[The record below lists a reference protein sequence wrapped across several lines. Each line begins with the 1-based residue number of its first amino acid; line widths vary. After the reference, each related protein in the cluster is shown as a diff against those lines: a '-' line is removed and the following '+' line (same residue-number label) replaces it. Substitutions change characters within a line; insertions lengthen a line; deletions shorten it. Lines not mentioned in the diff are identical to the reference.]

1 MEKKNYI
8 KIGIITSL
16 IIFALI
22 WGVNYLKGK
31 DIFSSEYIY
40 YVVYDRI
47 DGLQVSNPVL
57 VNGYAVGQVRN
68 IGFLPDNSGKI
79 VVTMAL
85 TQDFNIPGNTVA
97 RIFSSDLMGTK
108 AVELIFGKAD
118 YLQQP
123 GDTLKSDF
131 EGSLQ
136 EMVSVQM
143 LPLKKKAEDLMKQM
157 EDAIEVINYV
167 FNEKTQANIMSSFED
182 IKITF
187 ANLKESSS
195 NLDTIVYANKTKID
209 AIMSNIESISA
220 NIEKNNDNISRVI
233 DNTSRISDSLANS
246 NLTQTINQLAELI
259 AELNVTMQKINN
271 SEGSLGLLVNNDTLY
286 YNLEDVTYN
295 LNKLLTDMRVNPKRY
310 VHFSM
315 FNTGKTVYVEDAN
328 QVKGK
333 KQKLRYKVM
342 IYHSNTPVSPQSP
355 KFKNYKNIEEAV
367 INNEYVY
374 LTGNEKNKDKAKILL
389 KEVSVDFPDA
399 KIVEVKGGEYTI
411 VNY

>member
-1 MEKKNYI
+1 VEKKIYI

-57 VNGYAVGQVRN
+57 VNGYTVGQVRN

-85 TQDFNIPGNTVA
+85 TQNFNIPGNTIA

-108 AVELIFGKAD
+108 AVELIFGKTD
-118 YLQQP
+118 YFQQP
-123 GDTLKSDF
+123 GDTLKPDF

-143 LPLKKKAEDLMKQM
+143 LPLKNKAEDLMKQM
-157 EDAIEVINYV
+157 EDAIEIINYI
-167 FNEKTQANIMSSFED
+167 FNEKTQANIMASFED

-187 ANLKESSS
+187 ENLKNSSS
-195 NLDTIVYANKTKID
+195 NLDTIVYSNKNRLD

-220 NIEKNNDNISRVI
+220 NIEKNNDNVSRVL

-246 NLTQTINQLAELI
+246 NITQTINQLSELI
-259 AELNVTMQKINN
+259 AELNITMQKINN

-295 LNKLLTDMRVNPKRY
+295 LNKLLIDMRVNPKRY

-328 QVKGK
+328 QIKGK
-333 KQKLRYKVM
+333 KQKIRYKVM
-342 IYHSNTPVSPQSP
+342 IYHSNTPVSLNSP
-355 KFKNYKNIEEAV
+355 EFKEYKNIEEAV
-367 INNEYVY
+367 VNNEYIY
-374 LTGNEKNKDKAKILL
+374 MTGNEKNKDKAKILL
-389 KEVSVDFPDA
+389 KKVSVDFPDA
-399 KIVEVKGGEYTI
+399 KIVEIKGGEYTI
-411 VNY
+411 VN